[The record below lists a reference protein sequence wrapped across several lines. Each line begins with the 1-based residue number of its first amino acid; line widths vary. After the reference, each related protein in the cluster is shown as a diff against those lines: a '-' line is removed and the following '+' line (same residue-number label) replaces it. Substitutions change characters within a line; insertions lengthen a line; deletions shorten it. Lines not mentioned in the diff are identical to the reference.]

1 MIDLSNYREY
11 LSEKSSE
18 VLSRA
23 IDESKKRQHYYLG
36 TEHIFLAFMQ
46 VEKGFLQEILAE
58 LRLDPDLIL
67 RFLEEHLTVSKQ
79 YLGVGLKIPPSTK
92 NAFKQAWEEAQHA
105 GRKMIEPID
114 LLVAIFQELEG
125 VPIRIFKSLGIEPE
139 VISHMILIKARS
151 KEKETEELKKRFEL
165 PPHLKYFGVNLNKLA
180 RMGKLP
186 HIFGRENEI
195 NQMIEI
201 LCHRERSNSV
211 MIIGEPG
218 VGKTAIVEGLA
229 MKLEFEPHTIPYRLR
244 NHQIVNLQMNS
255 IVAGTVFRG
264 MFEDRVEKIINEL
277 KERKNLILFVDEAHT
292 IIGAGSALGVHGDAA
307 NIFKSTLARG
317 EVQIIGA
324 TTREEYKMYIQEDEA
339 LARRFRVV
347 DVRESSLADTR
358 KILYGVR
365 TRLENNYG
373 VKISDEG
380 IEEALSLAPRYQHS
394 LRLPDKPISWLD
406 TSCVKV
412 EINRPDDQVKAKD
425 IVEVVSQE
433 ARVPIDMVYRD
444 TTDRLHNMEEAIA
457 HRIVGQ
463 KEAITA
469 LTRALRLNKG
479 PLKENFDKPDGV
491 LLFLGPTGVG
501 KTEMA
506 KALAEFLFGDD
517 KKMVRI
523 DMSEY
528 RDSTAAIDKLIGM
541 PRGIVGSERG
551 GILTNQIRD
560 NPYTVL
566 LMDEMEKANS
576 YVLNLFLQVFD
587 EGWLTDGRGK
597 RVYFSDTVII
607 MTSNLGSDK
616 FKKFTNPLGFLS
628 DPDRVGSAKKA
639 IMREVEDTFSP
650 EFLNR
655 IDNVVVFDPLT
666 KDEVKQIAAMYLEKI
681 YQQLQE
687 HGKKVEV
694 TDEAL
699 EYLVKVGFS
708 EKYGA
713 RFLKRIIDE
722 KVKIPL
728 TIHWKEGSIFTVD
741 MKDGELW
748 ISWKDEAQL
757 VDTALPS

>member
-1 MIDLSNYREY
+1 
-11 LSEKSSE
+11 
-18 VLSRA
+18 
-23 IDESKKRQHYYLG
+23 
-36 TEHIFLAFMQ
+36 
-46 VEKGFLQEILAE
+46 
-58 LRLDPDLIL
+58 
-67 RFLEEHLTVSKQ
+67 
-79 YLGVGLKIPPSTK
+79 
-92 NAFKQAWEEAQHA
+92 
-105 GRKMIEPID
+105 
-114 LLVAIFQELEG
+114 
-125 VPIRIFKSLGIEPE
+125 
-139 VISHMILIKARS
+139 
-151 KEKETEELKKRFEL
+151 
-165 PPHLKYFGVNLNKLA
+165 
-180 RMGKLP
+180 
-186 HIFGRENEI
+186 
-195 NQMIEI
+195 
-201 LCHRERSNSV
+201 
-211 MIIGEPG
+211 
-218 VGKTAIVEGLA
+218 
-229 MKLEFEPHTIPYRLR
+229 
-244 NHQIVNLQMNS
+244 
-255 IVAGTVFRG
+255 

-373 VKISDEG
+373 VKISDEA
-380 IEEALSLAPRYQHS
+380 IEEALSLSPRYQHS

-406 TSCVKV
+406 TTCVKI
-412 EINRPDDQVKAKD
+412 EINRPDDQVRAQD

-433 ARVPIDMVYRD
+433 ARVPIDMVCRD

-457 HRIVGQ
+457 RRIVGQ
-463 KEAITA
+463 KEA
-469 LTRALRLNKG
+469 LTVLSRALRLNKG
-479 PLKENFDKPDGV
+479 PLKENFDKSDGV

-597 RVYFSDTVII
+597 RVYFSDAVII

-616 FKKFTNPLGFLS
+616 FKKFTNPLGFLKDS
-628 DPDRVGSAKKA
+628 NTVASAKKA

-655 IDNVVVFDPLT
+655 IDDIVVFSPLT
-666 KDEVKQIAAMYLEKI
+666 KDEVKRIAIMYLEKI
-681 YQQLQE
+681 NQQLQG

-694 TDEAL
+694 SNDAL

-728 TIHWKEGSIFTVD
+728 TIHWKEGSSFTVD

-748 ISWKDEAQL
+748 ISWKDEVQF
-757 VDTALPS
+757 VDAPLPS